1 MTTQLSYP
9 AHIRRLLTIGLPLV
23 GSLVAQILIQTT
35 DTVMLGWYDVE
46 ALAGLVLASSLFM
59 VIFLVLSGFSF
70 AVTPLVA
77 EAEVQGDAQGLRRTA
92 RMGLW
97 LSLLGGVLGLPIL
110 LLSGDLFLALGQ
122 DAAVSEN
129 AQTYLR
135 IAGWGMLPGL
145 GVMVLKAYL
154 SALERTAVQL
164 YVTLGA
170 ALANGALNWVLIF
183 GNLGAPELGIRGAAI
198 SSVALQCASFL
209 VLILY
214 ARRSF
219 PEHDLFARLWR
230 PDFAAMRR
238 IFSMGWHIG
247 LTMLAEV
254 GLFSGSAIIVG
265 WVGKDVLAAHGIA
278 LQVVTLTFMIQLGLA
293 QAVTVRAGRAF
304 GERDM
309 AGLRRGLMAA
319 HMLGGAVA
327 VLVALAYLLF
337 PGAIIGLFLDP
348 EGPKS
353 SEIIRIG
360 AGLLLMGGV
369 FQLVDASQVLTISAL
384 RGMQDTR
391 APMLIAAFAYW
402 GVGAPA
408 AYVLALP
415 LGFGGQGVWAGL
427 VIGLSVAAV
436 ALMIR
441 FRKESRG

>member
-1 MTTQLSYP
+1 M
-9 AHIRRLLTIGLPLV
+9 RRLLTIGLPLI

-35 DTVMLGWYDVE
+35 DTVMLGWYDVD
-46 ALAGLVLASSLFM
+46 ALAGLVLGGSLF
-59 VIFLVLSGFSF
+59 VVLFLVLSGFSF

-110 LLSGDLFLALGQ
+110 WFSGELFAALRQ
-122 DAAVSEN
+122 DPVVSEN

-164 YVTLGA
+164 FVTLGA
-170 ALANGALNWVLIF
+170 ALLNAALNWVLIF

-198 SSVALQCASFL
+198 SSVVLQSASFL
-209 VLILY
+209 ALILY

-230 PDFAAMRR
+230 PDFGAMRR

-278 LQVVTLTFMIQLGLA
+278 LQVVTLTFMIQLGLS
-293 QAVTVRAGRAF
+293 QAVTVRAGRAY
-304 GERDM
+304 GENDI
-309 AGLRRGLMAA
+309 AGLRRGLAAA
-319 HMLGGAVA
+319 HVLGGAVA

-337 PGAIIGLFLDP
+337 PGAIIGVFLDP
-348 EGPKS
+348 ADPAS
-353 SEIIRIG
+353 DEIIRIG
-360 AGLLLMGGV
+360 AALLIMGGV

-391 APMLIAAFAYW
+391 VPMILAAFAYW

-427 VIGLSVAAV
+427 VIGLAVAAIV
-436 ALMIR
+436 MMIR
-441 FRKESRG
+441 FRQQTRR